1 MKKITKKILSV
12 LCAVLILAASV
23 GTLAAC
29 GDGTSDTKYKLSDYF
44 TLQQDG
50 YGVRNYDER
59 DITEAEKPDGKAGIY
74 GDLKC
79 KKAVKITKISFTAAK
94 DIEDDPTPT
103 EYVFDKQHD
112 GTICKE
118 YKAGEYVALPLHK
131 NYDNVCNLKIEFE
144 PL

>member
-44 TLQQDG
+44 VNIDNRYTIEDLEAAEPSGERIQDFIECLAD
-50 YGVRNYDER
+50 VR
-59 DITEAEKPDGKAGIY
+59 ITR
-74 GDLKC
+74 
-79 KKAVKITKISFTAAK
+79 ISFTADTSSTISDK
-94 DIEDDPTPT
+94 PDSTPK
-103 EYVFDKQHD
+103 EYVF
-112 GTICKE
+112 TEAPICRD
-118 YKAGEYVALPLHK
+118 YKKGERIRLNG
-131 NYDNVCNLKIEFE
+131 NYSGAYNLKITFK

>member
-1 MKKITKKILSV
+1 MKKITKKLLSV

-29 GDGTSDTKYKLSDYF
+29 DNGTSSTKYKLSDYF
-44 TLQQDG
+44 TLQQNG
-50 YGVRNYDER
+50 YGEREYDER

-79 KKAVKITKISFTAAK
+79 KKAVKITKISFTAAVSL
-94 DIEDDPTPT
+94 DDDTPT

-118 YKAGEYVALPLHK
+118 YKADEYVSLPLHK
-131 NYDNVCNLKIEFE
+131 NYVDVCNLKIEFE